1 MPITPKTDHGVWHQ
15 LRVARTKDGQSLTQ
29 LARAAQMSL
38 SYLSDLERGRQ
49 LPSAEATRKL
59 ATALNVPVSVLERR
73 RLVDDEGNDIAL
85 RELIRQIVRE
95 EIAAAGSAA

>member
-1 MPITPKTDHGVWHQ
+1 
-15 LRVARTKDGQSLTQ
+15 
-29 LARAAQMSL
+29 MSL

-59 ATALNVPVSVLERR
+59 AKALNVPISVLERER
-73 RLVDDEGNDIAL
+73 YVDAEGNDIAL

-95 EIAAAGSAA
+95 ELAAAGSAA